1 VNGTPRRY
9 DRAVDDRERLTE
21 FFAQRHADVV
31 DAAARVKGGD
41 DVEAV
46 HDLRVAIR
54 RLRTVLRTAGPLLAP
69 AWTEPLGDE
78 LDRLGPT
85 LGPLRDLDVLTEHLR
100 RESEELDDADRSALA
115 GAFRV
120 LAEEHAAAR
129 VAAIAEL
136 ETERFAALVAQL
148 ATPPPIVGEGDV
160 NGDVTLTG
168 LAARAQKR
176 LRKTMDEI
184 APDSPDELLHRAR
197 IRAKRV
203 RYLAETLGEE
213 RIVKRAKAFQD
224 VVGENQDAVVAEERL
239 RALAERVPEAAV
251 PLGRLI
257 EREHE
262 RRGRVRNELPAA
274 WKKLERAADAAWA

>member
-1 VNGTPRRY
+1 MQLRVVTLH
-9 DRAVDDRERLTE
+9 AVDDRQRLSD
-21 FFAQRHADVV
+21 FFARRHADVV
-31 DAAARVKGGD
+31 DGAARVKAGD

-54 RLRTVLRTAGPLLAP
+54 RLRTVLRAAGPLLASD
-69 AWTEPLGDE
+69 WTEPLREE
-78 LDRLGPT
+78 LDRLGPA
-85 LGPLRDLDVLTEHLR
+85 LGPLRDLDVLTAHLR
-100 RESEELDDADRSALA
+100 RESEELDDADRVALA

-120 LAEEHAAAR
+120 LAEEHATAR

-148 ATPPPIVGEGDV
+148 ATPPPLVGAGDV
-160 NGDVTLTG
+160 NGDVTLAG

-176 LRKTMDEI
+176 LRKTMDEVSG
-184 APDSPDELLHRAR
+184 DSPDELLHRAR

-239 RALAERVPEAAV
+239 RALAALVPDAAV

-262 RRGRVRNELPAA
+262 RRGRVRNELPKT
-274 WKKLERAADAAWA
+274 WKKLESAADEAWT

>member
-1 VNGTPRRY
+1 M
-9 DRAVDDRERLTE
+9 DDRERLSA

-31 DAAARVKGGD
+31 DAAARVKAGD

-54 RLRTVLRTAGPLLAP
+54 RLRTVLRAAGPMLAP
-69 AWTEPLGDE
+69 AWTEPLREE
-78 LDRLGPT
+78 LDRLGPA
-85 LGPLRDLDVLTEHLR
+85 LGPLRDLDVLTAHLQ

-120 LAEEHAAAR
+120 LAEDHAAAR
-129 VAAIAEL
+129 VATIAEL

-160 NGDVTLTG
+160 NSDVTLTG

-176 LRKTMDEI
+176 LRKTMDEVS
-184 APDSPDELLHRAR
+184 PDSPDELLHRAR

-203 RYLAETLGEE
+203 RYLAETLGED
-213 RIVKRAKAFQD
+213 RIVKRAKDFQD

-257 EREHE
+257 EREHA
-262 RRGRVRNELPAA
+262 RRARVRDELPKA
-274 WKKLERAADAAWA
+274 WKKLESAADEAWA